1 MLLLALILSTT
12 VLASLPGLISSKTSV
27 ANEIPSGK
35 SVPEALPTEHA
46 DLKLRD
52 DCPVPCK

>member
-12 VLASLPGLISSKTSV
+12 VLASLPGLISSKTSI
-27 ANEIPSGK
+27 ANEIPS
-35 SVPEALPTEHA
+35 SNNVPDALPTEHA